1 MDSNLDQIQL
11 PQLNLPHFE
20 PQLLKKDGKLWIFD
34 TLRKK
39 QLVLTPEEWVRQHW
53 INFLSIQLKFP
64 KGLFALEKGLM
75 YNQLLKRTDLVV
87 WDKNGKPYLL
97 IECKAPKVKLTQKT
111 IEQACM
117 YHKEL
122 KSPFLII
129 SNGLQHICLSFD
141 PKVEK
146 FTQEKSFPEPPI

>member
-20 PQLLKKDGKLWIFD
+20 PQLLEKEGKMWIFD
-34 TLRKK
+34 SLRKK

-53 INFLSIQLKFP
+53 INFLISQLKFQ
-64 KGLFALEKGLM
+64 KGLLALEKGLI
-75 YNQLLKRTDLVV
+75 YNKLLKRTDLLV
-87 WDKNGKPYLL
+87 WDKSGNPYLL
-97 IECKAPKVKLTQKT
+97 IECKAPKVKLNQKT

-122 KSPFLII
+122 KTPFLII
-129 SNGLQHICLSFD
+129 SNGIQHICLSFD
-141 PKVEK
+141 QVSQH
-146 FTQEKSFPEPPI
+146 FTQEKNFPEPPI

>member
-11 PQLNLPHFE
+11 PQLNLPNFE
-20 PQLLKKDGKLWIFD
+20 PQLLKKEGKLWIFD
-34 TLRKK
+34 VLHKK

-53 INFLSIQLKFP
+53 INFLSTQLKFP
-64 KGLFALEKGLM
+64 KGLFALEKGLL
-75 YNQLLKRTDLVV
+75 YNKLLKRTDLVV
-87 WDKNGKPYLL
+87 WDKSGNPYLL

-122 KSPFLII
+122 KSPFLVI

-141 PKVEK
+141 AVQEK
-146 FTQEKSFPEPPI
+146 FTQEKRFPEPPL

>member
-1 MDSNLDQIQL
+1 MDSNLDQVQL

-20 PQLLKKDGKLWIFD
+20 PQLLEKEGKFWVFD

-53 INFLSIQLKFP
+53 INFLITQLKFP
-64 KGLFALEKGLM
+64 KGLLALEKGLM
-75 YNQLLKRTDLVV
+75 YNKLLKRTDLVV
-87 WDKNGKPYLL
+87 WDKSGKPYLL
-97 IECKAPKVKLTQKT
+97 IECKAPKIKLTQKT

-122 KSPFLII
+122 KTPFLII

-141 PKVEK
+141 VATKK
-146 FTQEKSFPEPPI
+146 FTQVNNFPEPPL

>member
-11 PQLNLPHFE
+11 PQLNLPHYTPKLFQRE
-20 PQLLKKDGKLWIFD
+20 GKLWIFD
-34 TLRKK
+34 VLRKK

-53 INFLSIQLKFP
+53 ISFLSTQLKFP
-64 KGLFALEKGLM
+64 KGLFALEKGLV
-75 YNQLLKRTDLVV
+75 YNKLVKRTDLVV
-87 WDKNGKPYLL
+87 WDKSGKPYLL

-117 YHKEL
+117 YHKKL
-122 KSPFLII
+122 NCPFLII

-141 PKVEK
+141 AKAGK
-146 FTQEKSFPEPPI
+146 FTQEKSFPEPPL

>member
-20 PQLLKKDGKLWIFD
+20 PQLLQKEGKLWIFD
-34 TLRKK
+34 VLRKK

-53 INFLSIQLKFP
+53 ISFLSIQLKFP
-64 KGLFALEKGLM
+64 KGLFALEKGLI
-75 YNQLLKRTDLVV
+75 YNKLVKRTDLVV
-87 WDKNGKPYLL
+87 WDKTGKPYLL

-122 KSPFLII
+122 KCPYLVI

-141 PKVEK
+141 ASAEK
-146 FTQEKSFPEPPI
+146 FTQEKSFPEPPL